1 MDHGLSGLFAAVPV
15 RGDGLREVNNGIS
28 RTNGGYNFEKRSAI
42 IPDTTQ
48 KMDLEI
54 TEVLDGDE
62 VRHEYKRVASKGE
75 VGMKRRHFSPVS
87 PTVAAAAAAKKN
99 ALFPCSEERK
109 VHCRPMLDTTVLQY
123 QNQKLSQQLEVQKFE
138 YSALQNKFN
147 QLKDDQKSYDDT
159 LATVKKSWEQLVD
172 ELGSVSSRTRK
183 TSSGSPAFEDEVSC
197 PTKDNL
203 LSRLLETGATESS
216 CGVLSQSQLEDCV
229 QKTQAGTSKVLENI
243 ISALNKLWNVNN
255 QLTISLLGKQQDED
269 FIRDL
274 HNTVNSSHV
283 EVKNLRLTAR
293 DLQIKHRSLSKE
305 IQGHR
310 DTSAKNKAQN
320 RRLAGELESTTIE
333 LKESNRDLSVLKSQR
348 ESGHGTPF
356 FAATLGSNCTSGN
369 GGRDRDKELHE
380 LESAQKQMLDLAS
393 SRLLEIQT
401 LHGKRKEMFS
411 KLSDIQNMLD
421 VKYDSSSKSFQLL
434 HDQLGKSRVELDQC
448 RDLLE
453 KLQVEKDTFIW
464 REKEV
469 SLKVDIAD
477 ISRRASAVAESRIA
491 ELQKLLLK
499 QVDEREQLGV
509 RLEEASRE
517 PGRKEIISQFKAL
530 VSSLPKEMELMQAQL
545 AKHKEDASEIH
556 SLRAEVGSLSGLL
569 DRKENELKTLSRR
582 SAEQISEIQ
591 KLQVTVQDLKLSDRE
606 LNSLLEMYKREFA
619 DSSKSSSFDCRDM
632 LEFRDSEYKA
642 WAHVQSLKS
651 SLDEHSL
658 ELRVKAANE
667 AEALSQQRLATA
679 EAEIAEL
686 RQKLEVSAREIV
698 KLSDVLKS
706 KCEEGEAYL
715 SEIES
720 IGQAYEDLQM
730 QNQNLL
736 QQITERDDYNIK
748 LVLESVKE
756 RQVQDALRME
766 IRNMNRDIEQANVSL
781 EFYNLKVVRL
791 EDQMRN
797 LAEQVG
803 KLVEDRWQY
812 SVGLEN
818 IKRRLFDMQRDSQ
831 QLRKSVEES
840 FSKVEASRKDISMLQ
855 INLEEERFKNNRIDE
870 DVEVKIRKAALLKSR
885 SQGSSMLEKLQ
896 QELREYKGILKCG
909 VCKDRQ
915 KEAVIAKCYHLLC
928 QPCVQRILESRHRK
942 CPWDG
947 IIPFAFTLLTLS
959 LSLSLPIFTAFS
971 PSRRERSEWR
981 CRLSAAVDYRPAVK
995 GRRLKSSV
1003 GISRFRYDIGN
1014 ILCRTEITPINNRWI
1029 ISKNLVNVIRKALLL
1044 KLLNDSR

>member
-15 RGDGLREVNNGIS
+15 RGDGLREVFNGIS

-62 VRHEYKRVASKGE
+62 VRHETPRRGAAPAEPPASSTCAVASKGE

-159 LATVKKSWEQLVD
+159 L
-172 ELGSVSSRTRK
+172 
-183 TSSGSPAFEDEVSC
+183 
-197 PTKDNL
+197 L
-203 LSRLLETGATESS
+203 LLLETGATESS

-229 QKTQAGTSKVLENI
+229 QKTQAGTS
-243 ISALNKLWNVNN
+243 KLWNVNN

-356 FAATLGSNCTSGN
+356 FAATLGN
-369 GGRDRDKELHE
+369 KELHE

-401 LHGKRKEMFS
+401 LHGKRKKKCS
-411 KLSDIQNMLD
+411 AKTNMLD

-453 KLQVEKDTFIW
+453 KLQ
-464 REKEV
+464 KEV

-499 QVDEREQLGV
+499 QVDEREQLG
-509 RLEEASRE
+509 L
-517 PGRKEIISQFKAL
+517 GRKEIISQFKAL
-530 VSSLPKEMELMQAQL
+530 VSSLPKDMELMQAQL

-619 DSSKSSSFDCRDM
+619 DSSKASFASKSSSFDCRDM

-642 WAHVQSLKS
+642 WAH
-651 SLDEHSL
+651 HSL

-781 EFYNLKVVRL
+781 DFYNLKVVRL

-797 LAEQVG
+797 LTEQVG
-803 KLVEDRWQY
+803 KLVEDGRQY

-818 IKRRLFDMQRDSQ
+818 IKRRLLDMQRDSQ

-896 QELREYKGILKCG
+896 QELREYK
-909 VCKDRQ
+909 
-915 KEAVIAKCYHLLC
+915 AVIAKCYHLLC
-928 QPCVQRILESRHRK
+928 QPCVQRILESRHRN
-942 CPWDG
+942 
-947 IIPFAFTLLTLS
+947 ASLLL
-959 LSLSLPIFTAFS
+959 LVLFQV
-971 PSRRERSEWR
+971 R
-981 CRLSAAVDYRPAVK
+981 CFLTQVIPAVVYSRLITHWSERYPTGEAYVK
-995 GRRLKSSV
+995 LLSWAVNLLDVMRFVIIRRMKSWSV
-1003 GISRFRYDIGN
+1003 GISRFCYDIGN
-1014 ILCRTEITPINNRWI
+1014 ILYYDEMFIV
-1029 ISKNLVNVIRKALLL
+1029 SKTLLIHEQCEQSLVFLQV
-1044 KLLNDSR
+1044 